1 MRQATASQQLR
12 EPGTDAGAVYTVD
25 PARPL
30 AAQVY
35 EQVRRAI
42 LTGRLAA
49 GTSLSEAELSAR
61 FGISRTPCRES
72 LIRLAEE
79 GLVTI
84 YAQRGTVVAPID
96 AGGVEQAQFIREV
109 LEVAVIGQLAGQAE
123 RPPMGDIKRL
133 LREQAQVAGERRY
146 ERFFELDEAFHREL
160 CALAGRAPVW
170 PLIAGVKT
178 QLDRVRYLSLP
189 DPRRI
194 EEILAEHAAIVTAVE
209 GCDVAGAQS
218 AMRAHLRAVLSSLGA
233 LPRTGADRFIAVDR
247 RGS

>member
-1 MRQATASQQLR
+1 MS
-12 EPGTDAGAVYTVD
+12 GGAAMSAAVEKFALD

-42 LTGRLAA
+42 LTGRLPAGAA
-49 GTSLSEAELSAR
+49 LSEAELSAR

-79 GLVTI
+79 GLVII

-96 AGGVEQAQFIREV
+96 AEGVRQAQFIREA
-109 LEVAVIGQLAGQAE
+109 LEVAVIGQLAALPQ
-123 RPPMGDIKRL
+123 RPPLDAVRDL
-133 LREQAQVAGERRY
+133 LREQARVAAEHRY
-146 ERFFELDEAFHREL
+146 DRFFELDDAFHREL
-160 CALAGRAPVW
+160 CGLAGHAPVW

-178 QLDRVRYLSLP
+178 QLDRVRYLTLP

-194 EEILAEHAAIVTAVE
+194 AAILAEHEAVVAA
-209 GCDVAGAQS
+209 VAAGDADRAQE
-218 AMRAHLRAVLSSLGA
+218 AMRVHVRAVLGSLGH
-233 LPRTGADRFIAVDR
+233 LPAAPSPPRFRTAER
-247 RGS
+247 RGA